1 MNLTNEG
8 MIIHEL
14 ASKIANLEI
23 EKAEQKVMFSG
34 QINALNAHILEL
46 KNKIKELESDGD

>member
-1 MNLTNEG
+1 